1 MYRALTNSFDCGAQ
15 VTHQFAITEATAAAA
30 AAGVPFATAEPAD
43 GAALN

>member
-15 VTHQFAITEATAAAA
+15 VTRQLAITEATAAA